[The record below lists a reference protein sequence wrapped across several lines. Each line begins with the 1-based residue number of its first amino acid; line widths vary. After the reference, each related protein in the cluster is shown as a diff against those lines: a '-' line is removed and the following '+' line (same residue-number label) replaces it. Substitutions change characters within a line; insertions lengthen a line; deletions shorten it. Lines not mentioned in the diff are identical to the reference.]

1 MIKEFTERIKSL
13 IGENDNPDPPI
24 DDKKIILLDP
34 SVLGA
39 EGSSPDQMNSIG
51 LFCDV
56 TEEKTGEVIHGI
68 LYLNHLYKHA
78 QSEEQ
83 VQPIEFYIS
92 TYGGSADDMF
102 GLYDVMRNIKETSE
116 IHTIGVGKVFSAGV
130 LLLAAGTP
138 GARKIGRNCRIMI
151 HSVIGG
157 NQGDLHNMLNEM
169 EAIEQL
175 QQMFVD
181 CLAAETKMTKK
192 QIKKMLERKVNVY
205 LSAEEAVELGIAD
218 III

>member
-68 LYLNHLYKHA
+68 LYLNHLNKHA

-175 QQMFVD
+175 QQMFPYR
-181 CLAAETKMTKK
+181 LR
-192 QIKKMLERKVNVY
+192 L
-205 LSAEEAVELGIAD
+205 
-218 III
+218 

>member
-1 MIKEFTERIKSL
+1 MIKEFTEKIKSL
-13 IGENDNPDPPI
+13 IGEEPNGVPLN

-34 SVLGA
+34 AALG
-39 EGSSPDQMNSIG
+39 EGNAPEQMNSVG

-68 LYLNHLYKHA
+68 LYLNHLNKHV
-78 QSEEQ
+78 QSEEEL
-83 VQPIEFYIS
+83 QPIEFYIS

-102 GLYDVMRNIKETSE
+102 GLYDVMRNVRETSE
-116 IHTIGVGKVFSAGV
+116 IHTVGVGKVFSAGV
-130 LLLAAGTP
+130 LLLAAGTK
-138 GARKIGRNCRIMI
+138 GTRKVGRNCRIMI

-181 CLAAETKMTKK
+181 CLAMETKMTKK

>member
-68 LYLNHLYKHA
+68 LYLNHLNH
-78 QSEEQ
+78 
-83 VQPIEFYIS
+83 FY
-92 TYGGSADDMF
+92 
-102 GLYDVMRNIKETSE
+102 LYYN
-116 IHTIGVGKVFSAGV
+116 V
-130 LLLAAGTP
+130 L
-138 GARKIGRNCRIMI
+138 M
-151 HSVIGG
+151 
-157 NQGDLHNMLNEM
+157 M
-169 EAIEQL
+169 
-175 QQMFVD
+175 
-181 CLAAETKMTKK
+181 
-192 QIKKMLERKVNVY
+192 
-205 LSAEEAVELGIAD
+205 
-218 III
+218 